1 MSENDFFL
9 RVPIAGV
16 AVFESAIK
24 YERRVDKR
32 KVGESLRE
40 VSEHIAGG
48 PRFFCEQSK
57 RAGVTQ
63 HPLEQEPG

>member
-1 MSENDFFL
+1 MSENEFFL
-9 RVPIAGV
+9 HVPVAGV
-16 AVFESAIK
+16 AVIESAVK

-40 VSEHIAGG
+40 VSEHIARGS
-48 PRFFCEQSK
+48 RFFGELSK
-57 RAGVTQ
+57 RAGVTK

>member
-1 MSENDFFL
+1 
-9 RVPIAGV
+9 VI
-16 AVFESAIK
+16 ESAVK

-40 VSEHIAGG
+40 VSEHIARG
-48 PRFFCEQSK
+48 PRFFGEQSK